1 MTAVV
6 VQIIHHC
13 SDDSASDV
21 WYDISIDIVPKTDP
35 IHRVL
40 KMYQRVGLRMSR
52 HIICWPNECAVSDRL
67 SEQDLREMRA
77 LNLRAYTSY
86 TPAEDAPRVI
96 VGRYVVSTI

>member
-1 MTAVV
+1 MAAV

-21 WYDISIDIVPKTDP
+21 WYDISIDIVPKSDP

-67 SEQDLREMRA
+67 SEQDLREMRS
-77 LNLRAYTSY
+77 YTSY
-86 TPAEDAPRVI
+86 TPAEDASRVI